1 MKKVS
6 KEDVGEGG
14 RQVGE
19 AGQGGHRRGEG
30 PQEGLLPGAWVCL
43 QSVSIAPMAGG
54 QWHLEGLSPLPGGR
68 LGSYRRP
75 LPLLASPP
83 DSPHPTSLSHL
94 PCPPCASPVGAL
106 GWTGCSPDSS
116 SGAETPVMLIV
127 VGEKS
132 RQSPLGGWEVI
143 QRGKGK
149 YHLIS
154 CLPPHL
160 SGPSQAS
167 VHGLSMLLSNWVPKK
182 WEKIQV
188 NAGSLDHSES
198 QKTRPV

>member
-1 MKKVS
+1 MDNNYGYLDQEVEQFAAYADTLAAAR
-6 KEDVGEGG
+6 KEDKMGIGCG
-14 RQVGE
+14 
-19 AGQGGHRRGEG
+19 
-30 PQEGLLPGAWVCL
+30 
-43 QSVSIAPMAGG
+43 
-54 QWHLEGLSPLPGGR
+54 
-68 LGSYRRP
+68 
-75 LPLLASPP
+75 
-83 DSPHPTSLSHL
+83 T
-94 PCPPCASPVGAL
+94 AL
-106 GWTGCSPDSS
+106 
-116 SGAETPVMLIV
+116 MLIV

-149 YHLIS
+149 YHLVS

-182 WEKIQV
+182 WGKIQV